1 MTDPVLWGVVS
12 IVVSVT
18 VIAVGVLYASMAT
31 ADPLDPLEPP
41 VPVDAEEGFTYTCH
55 CYRDPVRVTIR

>member
-1 MTDPVLWGVVS
+1 MS

-31 ADPLDPLEPP
+31 ADPLDPLELP
-41 VPVDAEEGFTYTCH
+41 VPVDTEEGFTYTCH

>member
-1 MTDPVLWGVVS
+1 M
-12 IVVSVT
+12 T

-55 CYRDPVRVTIR
+55 CHRDPVRVTIR